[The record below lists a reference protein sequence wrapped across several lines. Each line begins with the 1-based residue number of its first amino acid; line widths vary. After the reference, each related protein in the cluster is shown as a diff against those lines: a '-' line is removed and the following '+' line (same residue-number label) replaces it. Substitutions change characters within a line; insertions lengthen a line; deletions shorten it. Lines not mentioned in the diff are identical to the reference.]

1 MRDEDRMTKTRIR
14 WLLWVPLLA
23 FLLFLGLVASGLLH
37 PADRTIV
44 SRLVG
49 QTMPAIALP
58 AASAMRPGLATG
70 AATGT
75 PRLVNIFASWCVPCA
90 AEAPQLEALAK
101 AGIVI
106 DAVAIRDRREDVD
119 RFLTRYG
126 NPYRAIGS
134 DVDSRVQLALGSSG
148 VPETFVV
155 DGRGI
160 IRAQKIGEIRPED
173 VAELIATV
181 RALR

>member
-1 MRDEDRMTKTRIR
+1 MSRTGIR

-37 PADRTIV
+37 PADRTIA

-49 QTMPAIALP
+49 QPMPAIALP
-58 AASAMRPGLATG
+58 PASASRPGLSAGGGKG
-70 AATGT
+70 A
-75 PRLVNIFASWCVPCA
+75 PRLVNIFASWCLPCTV
-90 AEAPQLEALAK
+90 EAPQLAALAK
-101 AGIVI
+101 AGVVI
-106 DAVAIRDRREDVD
+106 DGIAIRDSRSDLD
-119 RFLTRYG
+119 RFLARHG

-134 DVDSRVQLALGSSG
+134 DRDSRVQLALGSSG
-148 VPETFVV
+148 VPETFIV
-155 DGRGI
+155 DGQGV

-173 VAELIATV
+173 VAGLIAAV